1 MKISFLER
9 VLKEKSVRLEATSEP
24 KDPRGDLTIN
34 RVNTV
39 MQLWYRFVSILKTS
53 IFRYIRTPTFL
64 LRAER
69 VLATSAAPHTDIHGI
84 EIPLTPLVPRTPSS
98 PFSSK
103 SYAAGMKRLLSP
115 WPFVSDSFE
124 AGRYSPRSVI
134 RFEFCKVDR
143 GGGGGGAAC
152 GANRKFYYR
161 DTRMTDTP
169 ATKQSGENSFLP
181 RRVSFGWKE
190 TFDEEEL
197 CSGFVNSRILYTRS
211 FRREKFLRLTPKRNY
226 LCDRLSFRKF
236 SKPLL

>member
-1 MKISFLER
+1 
-9 VLKEKSVRLEATSEP
+9 
-24 KDPRGDLTIN
+24 
-34 RVNTV
+34 
-39 MQLWYRFVSILKTS
+39 MQLWYRFNFKNEYIPVYSNSDVFVTSWTCVSYVRSSPHGYTRNRNS
-53 IFRYIRTPTFL
+53 FDSFGSTDPL
-64 LRAER
+64 L
-69 VLATSAAPHTDIHGI
+69 
-84 EIPLTPLVPRTPSS
+84 

-226 LCDRLSFRKF
+226 LYAIGCLFENFRNLSCNLEFVRFCSTIEIDCLKE
-236 SKPLL
+236 KKKKEKRRRREY

>member
-1 MKISFLER
+1 
-9 VLKEKSVRLEATSEP
+9 
-24 KDPRGDLTIN
+24 
-34 RVNTV
+34 
-39 MQLWYRFVSILKTS
+39 
-53 IFRYIRTPTFL
+53 
-64 LRAER
+64 
-69 VLATSAAPHTDIHGI
+69 
-84 EIPLTPLVPRTPSS
+84 
-98 PFSSK
+98 
-103 SYAAGMKRLLSP
+103 MKRLLSP

-211 FRREKFLRLTPKRNY
+211 FRREKFLPEAE
-226 LCDRLSFRKF
+226 LSMRSVVF
-236 SKPLL
+236 SKIFETSPVTWNLLDLARRLKLIVWKKKRRGRKEEEERNIRSIASHEGIVDYVIR